1 MTYYTSEGDHM
12 TSPYQPYNTIS
23 AVAKAFQLSAD
34 ALTKGRRTPYRTRA
48 RWAAAF
54 LLRLTG
60 TLSWGD
66 VARLLAY
73 NDHTSA
79 LNAARAAETLC
90 ARDPYYRD
98 VIRGLQVQ
106 LKLPILNE
114 QTPTTQV

>member
-1 MTYYTSEGDHM
+1 MTTYTSEGDHM
-12 TSPYQPYNTIS
+12 TSPYQPYNTI
-23 AVAKAFQLSAD
+23 AATAKAFQMSTD

-60 TLSWGD
+60 VLSWGD
-66 VARLLAY
+66 IARLLAY
-73 NDHTSA
+73 TDHTSA
-79 LNAARAAETLC
+79 LNAARAAEGLC
-90 ARDPYYRD
+90 ARDPHYRD

-114 QTPTTQV
+114 QPPTAQV